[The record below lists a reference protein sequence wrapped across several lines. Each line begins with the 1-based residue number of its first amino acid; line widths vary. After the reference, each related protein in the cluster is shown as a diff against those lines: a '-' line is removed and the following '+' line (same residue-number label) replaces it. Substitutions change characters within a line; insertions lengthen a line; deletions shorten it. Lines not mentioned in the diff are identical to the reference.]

1 MTGVFSSQ
9 MQREK
14 DIAVPKTKKDLKDE
28 REKDR
33 KKERKSFKTEFFS
46 NWSPVALATTKLFY
60 IFFRPV
66 KFIL

>member
-1 MTGVFSSQ
+1 

-46 NWSPVALATTKLFY
+46 N
-60 IFFRPV
+60 
-66 KFIL
+66 